1 MGLSI
6 FFCKASITD
15 AESYKEKYDPCKDK
29 LKELARVDWEE
40 KPEAEKEYEELMS
53 ELDAINPW
61 KEVAYF
67 RKVNFLWDFF
77 EYDESCKRISE
88 DEVDLLIE
96 TCSDLLDKKAEVEAI
111 LDELADMEEDSAS
124 AKYELVKVEKEATR
138 AKNELIKLAEETLP
152 TTEGFCF
159 GSYGYDEE
167 YFENVGRVLDK
178 FKEINKNMDWENEIL
193 TMDCSW

>member
-1 MGLSI
+1 MGLDI
-6 FFCKASITD
+6 YFYKAKIAD
-15 AESYKEKYDPCKDK
+15 AENYKEKYDSCKDK
-29 LKELARVDWEE
+29 LNELARVDWEE
-40 KPEAEKEYEELMS
+40 KPEAEKEYEELIS

-67 RKVNFLWDFF
+67 RKVNFLWGFF
-77 EYDESCKRISE
+77 EYDESCKRINE

-124 AKYELVKVEKEATR
+124 AKYELVKVEKEAAR
-138 AKNELIKLAEETLP
+138 AKCELEKLAEETLP

-159 GSYGYDEE
+159 GSYDYDEE
-167 YFENVGRVLDK
+167 YFDLVGCVLDK